1 MLAGFFF
8 VSMNRLLLIGLH
20 LQGLGSAIEE
30 VVPGVEHRH
39 CVRHLHNNMKKLHP
53 GQSIKN
59 RFWACA
65 RSSYMR
71 RFESEMEILREY
83 DRNAHR

>member
-53 GQSIKN
+53 G
-59 RFWACA
+59 
-65 RSSYMR
+65 
-71 RFESEMEILREY
+71 
-83 DRNAHR
+83 